1 MFTCICESSI
11 LASLALMLICF
22 VQRVCFGHATCNQR
36 CGPGQSDASASTLK
50 ADRLQRTVLTYL
62 RRFTYQSWNCFIIP
76 SMFHQAYDSWSMV
89 QWAESQIASGFKAPS
104 EVQQGVADQVS
115 QGGGRVDYVVAVD
128 AENLQPLEQF
138 VSAQEVLVA
147 VAALFGTVRLIDNVV
162 AELAA

>member
-1 MFTCICESSI
+1 
-11 LASLALMLICF
+11 
-22 VQRVCFGHATCNQR
+22 
-36 CGPGQSDASASTLK
+36 
-50 ADRLQRTVLTYL
+50 
-62 RRFTYQSWNCFIIP
+62 
-76 SMFHQAYDSWSMV
+76 MV